1 MKRSLS
7 ALAALLLSGALL
19 SGAHAASPN
28 PPLTGKVLEVKTVD
42 MYTYVRLQGSAGEV
56 WAAVTAA
63 PIKVGS
69 EITIVNPMM
78 MHNFESKAL
87 KRTFD
92 RIVFGNVGTP
102 GAAPGPSAAAPG
114 AAASPQAGTAA
125 GGMAGNPHAGAGA
138 GGAGPQAGTNIADV
152 KVPRAMGAN
161 ARTVAEVVGKRVEL
175 KGKTV
180 AVRGKVVKFSAQI
193 MGRNWVHL
201 RDGTG
206 SAADGSNDIIVTTKD
221 IAAVGDVVTAEGV
234 VRNDVDL
241 GSGYAYSVLVE
252 TATLKK

>member
-7 ALAALLLSGALL
+7 VLAALLLAGALL
-19 SGAHAASPN
+19 AGAHAASPN

-42 MYTYVRLQGSAGEV
+42 MYTYVRLQAPAGEI
-56 WAAVTAA
+56 WAAVSAA

-78 MHNFESKAL
+78 MNNFESKAL
-87 KRTFD
+87 KRTFE

-102 GAAPGPSAAAPG
+102 GAAPGPSAAATG
-114 AAASPQAGTAA
+114 AGANPQAGGAA
-125 GGMAGNPHAGAGA
+125 GGMVGTPH
-138 GGAGPQAGTNIADV
+138 GGAGMSGAAAPAGANISDV
-152 KVPRAMGAN
+152 KVPRAMGPN

-180 AVRGKVVKFSAQI
+180 AVRGKVVKFAAQI

-206 SAADGSNDIIVTTKD
+206 SVADGSNDIIVTTKD
-221 IAAVGDVVTAEGV
+221 SAAVGDVVTALGV

-241 GSGYAYSVLVE
+241 GSGYSYAVLIE
-252 TATLKK
+252 TATLTK